1 MNRRRFLL
9 LSLLSLAACHTPPP
23 APSLPPALSP
33 PPAAAPML
41 PPVPP
46 PVLKPRLGLALGGG
60 AAKGYAHIGVI
71 KALEAAGFAPDVVA
85 GTSAGSVVGAMYA
98 AGLTGFDLQEKSFV
112 LDETQIRD
120 LTFAGDGVVKGE
132 KLQEYVNQIAANRP
146 LEKLNKPFAAV
157 ATELDTGNRIV
168 FRLGNV
174 GQAVR
179 ASCSIPGV
187 FQPTVIR
194 GKRYVDGGV
203 VSPVPV
209 DAARELGADI
219 VVAVDISAK
228 AQGGQSG
235 MVGIVNQAF
244 IIMGQ
249 KLGAQEL
256 ARADVVVRPRV
267 GQIGAADF
275 NQKQI
280 AILEGEKAMQAA
292 LPKLREQV
300 AQWLVAQHASQPLTA
315 TQPPRPTLQ
324 LHPTSQPAVAQ

>member
-1 MNRRRFLL
+1 
-9 LSLLSLAACHTPPP
+9 
-23 APSLPPALSP
+23 
-33 PPAAAPML
+33 
-41 PPVPP
+41 
-46 PVLKPRLGLALGGG
+46 LGGG
-60 AAKGYAHIGVI
+60 AAKGYAHIGII
-71 KALEAAGFAPDVVA
+71 KTLEAAGFTPDVVA

-98 AGLTGFDLQEKSFV
+98 AGLSGFDLQEKSFV

-120 LTFAGDGVVKGE
+120 LTFGSDGVVRGE
-132 KLQEYVNQIAANRP
+132 KLQEYVNQIVANRP
-146 LEKLNKPFAAV
+146 LEKLARPFAAV
-157 ATELDTGNRIV
+157 ATDLDSGDRIV

-219 VVAVDISAK
+219 VIAVDISAK

-235 MVGIVNQAF
+235 MVGIVNQT
-244 IIMGQ
+244 IVIMGQ
-249 KLGAQEL
+249 KLGSQEL
-256 ARADVVVRPRV
+256 ARADLVVRPKV
-267 GQIGAADF
+267 GQIGATDF
-275 NQKQI
+275 SQKQI

-292 LPKLREQV
+292 LPKLRDKI
-300 AQWLVAQHASQPLTA
+300 AQWIDTQQHQQALPV
-315 TQPPRPTLQ
+315 P
-324 LHPTSQPAVAQ
+324 